1 METLYFI
8 IGLGFLVCILL
19 LNLCNIKY
27 YENFSI
33 KKLKKTV
40 DKSVKKGL
48 KTLESDVED
57 IGQKPKKCNN
67 VFNWP
72 TNQTREHTHTHPT
85 LLYYNADGT
94 ILPVKHGHRLT
105 EHVQSKSNYSD
116 TNNNVLLS
124 SMINNAST
132 VKLKGKKNKKKD
144 LAEKDHYSMPLP
156 LDKNNKIIDITKNS
170 NYLSPALWSTVDD
183 SKATGYLYPYNITNR
198 FNKDNIDM
206 LNPYGVQVTNKLKY
220 ENPTAMKYFNGIK
233 HTHKCNNNNGTAKG
247 AWHLKKRSKKNVD
260 NNVTKD
266 MCVYQTVDSSKYTVV
281 RDGKKKRDKAINSG
295 TTERTLTNARS
306 LVNDDKWLYC
316 ARDDDNSTD
325 TSCVCLPGSCSYNS
339 YGGAGGKPLNACIYQ
354 GTCTGSSPTCDD
366 YSDTAGTT
374 GNKGS
379 CEGAGCTWNYTNK
392 DCSTYE
398 DTYTNQD
405 TCTSYNTGT
414 INTDEGAAE
423 TSCTSNPW
431 CYWGT

>member
-8 IGLGFLVCILL
+8 IVVVFLLYIVL
-19 LNLCNIKY
+19 LNVCNTTY
-27 YENFSI
+27 YEYFE
-33 KKLKKTV
+33 KKSK
-40 DKSVKKGL
+40 
-48 KTLESDVED
+48 
-57 IGQKPKKCNN
+57 KKCSNKI
-67 VFNWP
+67 FYWP
-72 TNQTREHTHTHPT
+72 TQEEDKYTHTHPA
-85 LLYYNADGT
+85 LLYYNADGS
-94 ILPVKHGHRLT
+94 IVPVDHGHRLT
-105 EHVQSKSNYSD
+105 EHAQSKSNYSD
-116 TNNNVLLS
+116 TDNNVLLS
-124 SMINNAST
+124 SMINNASS
-132 VKLKGKKNKKKD
+132 VMLKGKKNKKKN
-144 LAEKDHYSMPLP
+144 LAGKNHYSMPLP
-156 LDKNNKIIDITKNS
+156 LDKNNEIIDITQNTKA
-170 NYLSPALWSTVDD
+170 LSPALWSSVDD
-183 SKATGYLYPYNITNR
+183 SIATGYLYPYNSTNR

-220 ENPTAMKYFNGIK
+220 ENPTATKYFNGIK

-339 YGGAGGKPLNACIYQ
+339 YGGTGGRPLNACIYQ
-354 GTCTGSSPTCDD
+354 GTCSGSTTTKGGNCSD

-379 CEGAGCTWNYTNK
+379 CEGAGCTWTYTNE

-423 TSCTSNPW
+423 ESCTSNPW

>member
-8 IGLGFLVCILL
+8 IGLGILVCILL

-33 KKLKKTV
+33 KKLKKTI

-48 KTLESDVED
+48 KTVESDVED

-85 LLYYNADGT
+85 LLYYNADGS
-94 ILPVKHGHRLT
+94 IVPVKHGHRLT
-105 EHVQSKSNYSD
+105 DRIQSKSNYSD
-116 TNNNVLLS
+116 TNNNLLLS

-132 VKLKGKKNKKKD
+132 VKLKGKKNKKKG

-170 NYLSPALWSTVDD
+170 KYLSPALWSTVDD
-183 SKATGYLYPYNITNR
+183 SKATGYLYPYNSTNR

-220 ENPTAMKYFNGIK
+220 ENPTAMKYFDGIK
-233 HTHKCNNNNGTAKG
+233 HTHKCNKNNGTAKG
-247 AWHLKKRSKKNVD
+247 AWHLKKRSKKNVHK
-260 NNVTKD
+260 NVTKD
-266 MCVYQTVDSSKYTVV
+266 MCVYESVDSTKYTVV
-281 RDGKKKRDKAINSG
+281 RDGKKKRDKAINNG
-295 TTERTLTNARS
+295 TTERTLTKARS
-306 LVNDDKWLYC
+306 LVNDNKWLYC

-325 TSCVCLPGSCSYNS
+325 TSCVCTTGTCSYNS
-339 YGGAGGKPLNACIYQ
+339 YGGAGGRPLNACIYQ
-354 GTCTGSSPTCDD
+354 GTCSGSSTNCDS

-379 CEGAGCTWNYTNK
+379 CEGAGCTWTYTNE

-414 INTDEGAAE
+414 INTNEGAAE